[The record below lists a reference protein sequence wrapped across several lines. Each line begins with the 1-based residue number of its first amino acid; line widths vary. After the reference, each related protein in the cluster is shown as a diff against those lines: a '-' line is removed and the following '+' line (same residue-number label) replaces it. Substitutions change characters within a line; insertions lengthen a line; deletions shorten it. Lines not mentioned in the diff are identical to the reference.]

1 MVGPGIRLVTGTLN
15 PAQCIGAEARSITR
29 TLVWCM
35 ALWTTRPAQKLK
47 VNGTQPETP
56 YRDSPSPSCSR
67 VQFVLISF
75 GDQSGLIH
83 RVQRAGST
91 SAKQIIEIAL
101 MQSI

>member
-1 MVGPGIRLVTGTLN
+1 MTGTLN
-15 PAQCIGAEARSITR
+15 LAQCIGAEARSITR
-29 TLVWCM
+29 TLIWCM

-56 YRDSPSPSCSR
+56 YRDSLSPSMQPKSSTVR
-67 VQFVLISF
+67 SNQFRRPERTDSP
-75 GDQSGLIH
+75 SAT
-83 RVQRAGST
+83 QRAGST